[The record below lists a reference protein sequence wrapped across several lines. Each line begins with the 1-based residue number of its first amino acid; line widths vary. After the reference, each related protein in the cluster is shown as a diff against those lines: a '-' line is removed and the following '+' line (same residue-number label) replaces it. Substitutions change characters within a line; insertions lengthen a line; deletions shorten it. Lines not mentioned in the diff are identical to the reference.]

1 MKIANAFMGASCFRL
16 KFLNYRGGPGGATHG
31 SAGNH
36 AYPIAS
42 YIADDRVLLG
52 AEPVLDSRIENLVCD
67 WVPAIRK
74 YQLARKR
81 EVWGR
86 VQDHLILMMSFARH

>member
-36 AYPIAS
+36 ADPIAS

-52 AEPVLDSRIENLVCD
+52 LNQCWIPGLRI
-67 WVPAIRK
+67 WYAIGF
-74 YQLARKR
+74 QLYASTIWRARGKSGV
-81 EVWGR
+81 ECKIT
-86 VQDHLILMMSFARH
+86 LS